1 MTAKLQNWWGAQPIL
16 WLWFGADYTVYLVQ
30 KSLTATWV
38 MKQDVQCA
46 TKTMTL
52 WTLNHLNLS
61 RVEEQS
67 AFFTQR
73 KELVSTEQM
82 SLL

>member
-1 MTAKLQNWWGAQPIL
+1 
-16 WLWFGADYTVYLVQ
+16 
-30 KSLTATWV
+30 
-38 MKQDVQCA
+38 MKQDVQCG